1 MPASSRASEVPTL
14 GLSVPDG
21 APSASRRL
29 TPTPA
34 PSSPSDG
41 RKSRTS
47 ETSPVLLTM
56 REGKP
61 DGGKGPLLAIDESL
75 TLAQGNGQGGFC
87 GRAGFPAKPAA
98 LPGSGQAS
106 PESAASS
113 PSPSS
118 TLWSVTDLPPSS
130 SRTYRASSPVIEG
143 GTWRRSSVAWGT
155 SGTGGRF
162 GFSTLATSE
171 CPSADD
177 GSSSSV
183 CAAVPTTL
191 TDVLQPSA
199 PPRFSLSARAARGIL
214 RRATKRGRMLPP
226 ELEAALTSLARST
239 PPSDITGPDGPISPL
254 PQGTSSVRRLTPVEC
269 ERLMGWPDGWTVVE
283 NWSARSGSARSG
295 TKTVAPAI
303 PSPLSSSRSTRSA
316 VDPTTTK
323 RKRAI
328 SPSEVA
334 P

>member
-56 REGKP
+56 RDGKP

-75 TLAQGNGQGGFC
+75 TLAQGNGQVLFSGP
-87 GRAGFPAKPAA
+87 AGFPAKTSA

-214 RRATKRGRMLPP
+214 RRASKRGRMLPSA
-226 ELEAALTSLARST
+226 LEEALTGLAG
-239 PPSDITGPDGPISPL
+239 TGPPQTAPQAPGPSGPL
-254 PQGTSSVRRLTPVEC
+254 WDTTATRLEHRT
-269 ERLMGWPDGWTVVE
+269 
-283 NWSARSGSARSG
+283 
-295 TKTVAPAI
+295 
-303 PSPLSSSRSTRSA
+303 
-316 VDPTTTK
+316 
-323 RKRAI
+323 
-328 SPSEVA
+328 
-334 P
+334 

>member
-1 MPASSRASEVPTL
+1 MPRSSRALGEPTL

-61 DGGKGPLLAIDESL
+61 GGGKGPLLAIDESL
-75 TLAQGNGQGGFC
+75 TLAQGNGQVLFFGP
-87 GRAGFPAKPAA
+87 AGFPAKTSAS
-98 LPGSGQAS
+98 PGSGQAS
-106 PESAASS
+106 PAPVLAS

-118 TLWSVTDLPPSS
+118 TLWSDIDLPPSS
-130 SRTYRASSPVIEG
+130 SKTYRASSPVIEG
-143 GTWRRSSVAWGT
+143 KIWRRSAVDWRN

-177 GSSSSV
+177 GSSSSA
-183 CAAVPTTL
+183 CAVVPTTL

-214 RRATKRGRMLPP
+214 RRATRRGRALPKELKSALSRLADMDMRRNP
-226 ELEAALTSLARST
+226 ERASST
-239 PPSDITGPDGPISPL
+239 PILLTMREGKPGGGKGPLLAVDESLTLAASPTQTL
-254 PQGTSSVRRLTPVEC
+254 FSSSVRRLTPVEC
-269 ERLMGWPDGWTVVE
+269 ERLMGWPDGWTIAAG
-283 NWSARSGSARSG
+283 W
-295 TKTVAPAI
+295 K
-303 PSPLSSSRSTRSA
+303 
-316 VDPTTTK
+316 K
-323 RKRAI
+323 
-328 SPSEVA
+328 
-334 P
+334 